1 MLDKAVVN
9 QGKPPKALYR
19 VLSDQIQGYIQSGY
33 WKVGDII
40 PTESQICEQF
50 SVSPSTVRKTLEYLT
65 RKGYLERKAG
75 KGTWAVDY
83 YKSQETWVVDGL
95 GAFYPYPDLV
105 HVEIFSQETLVNDR
119 SDPLLAAFESEK
131 LLSRIK
137 MIRWLE
143 QTPLNLVHIYMR
155 PQDAEKALAE
165 INPQKDIYLYKV
177 WERLTGKTVS
187 YVQETYEAILA
198 VGEIADRLKIAAG
211 SPLML
216 AHRLVFDE
224 QGILLL
230 GTRLHMRTDIQ
241 KLEMS
246 RKRTMTPKGFSS
258 EVL

>member
-1 MLDKAVVN
+1 MAKNKMPAPAAPE
-9 QGKPPKALYR
+9 KPSRPLYR
-19 VLSDQIQGYIQSGY
+19 VLADQLQGYIRNGY
-33 WKVGDII
+33 WAVGNII
-40 PTESQICEQF
+40 PTEAQLCEQF
-50 SVSPSTVRKTLEYLT
+50 SVSRSTIRKTLEYLT
-65 RKGYLERKAG
+65 QKGYLERKAG

-83 YKSQETWVVDGL
+83 YQSEEIWVVDGL

-137 MIRWLE
+137 IIRWLE

-155 PQDAEKALAE
+155 PRDAEKALAE
-165 INPQKDIYLYKV
+165 LNPQKDIYLYKI

-198 VGEIADRLKIAAG
+198 VGEIADRLKVAAG

-224 QGILLL
+224 QGMLLM

-246 RKRTMTPKGFSS
+246 RKRTLTPRK
-258 EVL
+258 LQR